1 MTVALGLTEP
11 GTRTTTLCPRRRGPG
26 SVLLYLSRLERN
38 KAWKNLR
45 RHSLFD
51 GRKFRAASAHRG
63 RLAYMCNPTRIHGTS
78 KTSRA
83 LDARGMR
90 RYFERIHGN
99 GRWKWAIGSPTLSK
113 PYATISVIA
122 YALLAFPSAFLPQ
135 VNIKEQN
142 TNHSKFPT
150 THSRSQAANKK
161 ERVALRR
168 PISQKTFK
176 EHFFFPREALES
188 NSTLKPTPLKHSQ
201 HPHQAPPLKTRG
213 SRLCYRSTKASLL
226 LRIISAF

>member
-1 MTVALGLTEP
+1 M
-11 GTRTTTLCPRRRGPG
+11 PRRRGPRPG
-26 SVLLYLSRLERN
+26 VVLLYLSRLERN

-99 GRWKWAIGSPTLSK
+99 GRWKWAIRSPTLSK

-122 YALLAFPSAFLPQ
+122 YALLAFPSAFTQ
-135 VNIKEQN
+135 I
-142 TNHSKFPT
+142 
-150 THSRSQAANKK
+150 SRNKTQTI
-161 ERVALRR
+161 
-168 PISQKTFK
+168 P
-176 EHFFFPREALES
+176 
-188 NSTLKPTPLKHSQ
+188 
-201 HPHQAPPLKTRG
+201 
-213 SRLCYRSTKASLL
+213 SLL
-226 LRIISAF
+226 QLTQDHKQLTRRNVSPCEDQ